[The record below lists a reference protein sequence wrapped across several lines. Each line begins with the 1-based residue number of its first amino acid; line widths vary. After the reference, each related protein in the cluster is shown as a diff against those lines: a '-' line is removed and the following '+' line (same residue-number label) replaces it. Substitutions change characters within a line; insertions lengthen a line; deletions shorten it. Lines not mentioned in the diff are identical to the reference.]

1 MSTIFQ
7 LISQAVFHPCNNSSV
22 LVCVGVCARVWECMC
37 VLCVYVL
44 QTFVFYNWFMAFV
57 ERLGKP
63 HFNWFLHKNLIKLP
77 EKAAARVKCVLHA
90 TTENK

>member
-1 MSTIFQ
+1 
-7 LISQAVFHPCNNSSV
+7 
-22 LVCVGVCARVWECMC
+22 MC

-44 QTFVFYNWFMAFV
+44 QSFVFYNWFMAFV

-77 EKAAARVKCVLHA
+77 EKAEARVKCVLHA
-90 TTENK
+90 TTEINKIRQNKIGKYKKNNHCH